1 MLFMSLNVVLWVKY
15 ILITE
20 LDILL
25 SRAHGVNVISSLTC
39 QFLNMDESSSRKIAN
54 TEKIEERE

>member
-25 SRAHGVNVISSLTC
+25 SRAHGVNVIASLTC

-54 TEKIEERE
+54 TD